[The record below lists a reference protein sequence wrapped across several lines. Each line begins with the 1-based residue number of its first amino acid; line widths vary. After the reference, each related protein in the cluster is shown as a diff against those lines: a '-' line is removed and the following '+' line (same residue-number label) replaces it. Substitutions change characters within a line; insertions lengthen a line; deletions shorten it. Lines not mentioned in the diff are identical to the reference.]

1 MLLIIMFVIIS
12 QFRWIHENRT
22 FTDDDIT
29 VDGMTS
35 YISVSAVEENFGT
48 YTCYVTD
55 GVHTSSLSIV
65 ITVEG
70 IVF

>member
-1 MLLIIMFVIIS
+1 MS
-12 QFRWIHENRT
+12 NRRQT
-22 FTDDDIT
+22 GWTE
-29 VDGMTS
+29 DGVWS
-35 YISVSAVEENFGT
+35 INDVQVEDSGT